1 MVNQKKNPSA
11 ADVSGAGCMQSTRAP
26 LLAVGAEPCGA
37 GRSQAAGGSE
47 EIRAWSIWVSSQGL
61 LSKIT
66 WGLQLAMC
74 TDLSASPRVSKA
86 SVSLK

>member
-1 MVNQKKNPSA
+1 MVNQEKNPSA
-11 ADVSGAGCMQSTRAP
+11 ADVSGAGCMQSTQAP
-26 LLAVGAEPCGA
+26 LLAVGAEPG
-37 GRSQAAGGSE
+37 GTGWSQAAGGSE
-47 EIRAWSIWVSSQGL
+47 EIRAWSSWVSSQGL